1 MKNTLIAFLVLFSFN
16 ARSVETETE
25 VSDYT
30 TYAST
35 FEYTKKIQKE
45 IEEVKDLP
53 AENFFKNIDT
63 YRLSIEKYFAH
74 KKRVCNGEFSTIIL
88 MEGNKSSKSK
98 VNKLSLEERKLCFR
112 EMKALQTTYI
122 NYMFLARKRY
132 LDFLHERRIGEL
144 MEARKEAIDSLQA
157 SFAPKKKKK
166 RRRRRK

>member
-1 MKNTLIAFLVLFSFN
+1 VKLLFAFLALFFIQTYSEAQEQN
-16 ARSVETETE
+16 GDQA
-25 VSDYT
+25 DLT

-53 AENFFKNIDT
+53 ADKFFKNIDR
-63 YRLSIEKYFAH
+63 YRESIEKYFEH

-88 MEGNKSSKSK
+88 TEGAESKTAK
-98 VNKLSLEERKLCFR
+98 TNKLSVEERKLCFR

-132 LDFLHERRIGEL
+132 LDFLHERRIAEL
-144 MEARKEAIDSLQA
+144 MEARKEAIDSLQS
-157 SFAPKKKKK
+157 SFAPSDSKKS
-166 RRRRRK
+166 RR